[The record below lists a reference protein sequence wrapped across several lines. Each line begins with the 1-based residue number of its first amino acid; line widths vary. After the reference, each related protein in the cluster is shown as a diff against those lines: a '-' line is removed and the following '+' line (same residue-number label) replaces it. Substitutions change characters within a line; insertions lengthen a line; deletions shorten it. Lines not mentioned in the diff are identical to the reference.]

1 MMRKSHM
8 TGRPSHEN
16 ENSSSRRSWHCPR
29 GRNRRRNPSQRIE
42 AAADS
47 GGSPPLATDGV
58 LVAARELNFGDIVD
72 ETGMRWDD
80 RLKDHIPEGV
90 ILKSASP
97 GGIEELK
104 GAFAQRNFAPG
115 DLLRRESLDKDPPF
129 ARKLASGKRAVAI
142 NIDTQGSSEAGGF
155 IMPDNRVDVI
165 HTFMTRT
172 PRAKASP
179 IPLSAKP
186 S

>member
-1 MMRKSHM
+1 
-8 TGRPSHEN
+8 
-16 ENSSSRRSWHCPR
+16 
-29 GRNRRRNPSQRIE
+29 
-42 AAADS
+42 
-47 GGSPPLATDGV
+47 V